1 MALYKIG
8 DKVTIQMNPNYYPS
22 ISKLNDHILTVK
34 STIDFGTEVLYS
46 LKWEQKD
53 NPGRSY
59 DFFIINT
66 VLWTEEELIPC
77 FNTSIVKTIKSTGLP
92 DI

>member
-8 DKVTIQMNPNYYPS
+8 DKVTIRMNPSYYPS
-22 ISKLNDHILTVK
+22 ISKLNEHVLTVN

-46 LKWEQKD
+46 LRWEQKD

-59 DFFIINT
+59 GFNINT
-66 VLWTEEELIPC
+66 VLWADEELIPC
-77 FNTSIVKTIKSTGLP
+77 FNTPVIKSVKNVGLP
-92 DI
+92 DV

>member
-46 LKWEQKD
+46 LRWEQKD

-66 VLWTEEELIPC
+66 VLWTEEELITC
-77 FNTSIVKTIKSTGLP
+77 FNTSIVNTIKSTGLP

>member
-22 ISKLNDHILTVK
+22 ISKRNDHILTVK

-46 LKWEQKD
+46 LRWEQED
-53 NPGRSY
+53 NPGRECG
-59 DFFIINT
+59 FLGIT
-66 VLWTEEELIPC
+66 AVLWNDDELIPC
-77 FNTSIVKTIKSTGLP
+77 FNTPAIKSIKRIGLP

>member
-1 MALYKIG
+1 MAQYKIG

-46 LKWEQKD
+46 LRWEQKD

-77 FNTSIVKTIKSTGLP
+77 FNTSIVNTIKSTGLP

>member
-46 LKWEQKD
+46 LKWE
-53 NPGRSY
+53 
-59 DFFIINT
+59 
-66 VLWTEEELIPC
+66 
-77 FNTSIVKTIKSTGLP
+77 
-92 DI
+92 

>member
-46 LKWEQKD
+46 LRWEQKD

-66 VLWTEEELIPC
+66 VLWTEEELISC
-77 FNTSIVKTIKSTGLP
+77 FNTSIVNTIKSTGLP